1 MSYRNEGDGEGT
13 GRGPAPSTQQQAQ
26 AHPHAGKGSPKG
38 GQFVKKGT
46 GSGNS
51 GRGTRKTTHPT
62 TKPGAK
68 PAPAPVRHGAM
79 RTGDT
84 GADVAD
90 LNAVLSKLGLAQTG
104 NSSTYLPST
113 QAAVMDA
120 QRRLGL
126 KPTGKASAALLRKL
140 HAAAALSPCVKRS
153 ADPTGPSVT
162 RIQITPRED
171 PDRGGA
177 WDMPELTR
185 AAMSTM
191 DINDLPDS
199 AFAYIEDG
207 GTHDVQGRTVPRS
220 LRHFPIHDEEHVR
233 AALSRMSQSPYGDKA
248 AKKIH
253 KAAKRM
259 GIGDYDNENDEPM
272 GPEEMEKMR
281 SQTPSGL
288 EIMRYD
294 RLWALDDIEIRRG
307 GDGRTVEA
315 YAAVFNTPTEIK
327 DQHGHYMEVI
337 DRAAFNRAISHGI
350 DRIGVFYHHGMT
362 LHGTPSDLGSVP
374 IGSPVDVRAD
384 GKGLR
389 TVSRFNK
396 SALADSVLEAIRAGD
411 IKGYSF
417 RGRIFQST
425 PNRPALRTRTA
436 GELPTVTR
444 TELGLTEY
452 GPTPTPYYADAGILA
467 IRSVDAVAHELRALD
482 ESTRAELI
490 RILAASTPHG
500 DPDAEYNATPTE
512 GPGAE
517 DPPVEALRSA
527 SMAQVR
533 RKIAVA
539 KILGGIK

>member
-13 GRGPAPSTQQQAQ
+13 GRGPAPSTQQQSQ

-46 GSGNS
+46 ATGGGGG
-51 GRGTRKTTHPT
+51 GRRTRRTVQTHPT
-62 TKPGAK
+62 GHGTHPD
-68 PAPAPVRHGAM
+68 APPNRHRAM
-79 RTGDT
+79 HTGDT
-84 GADVAD
+84 GSDVAE
-90 LNAVLSKLGLAQTG
+90 LNGLLSKLGLAHTG
-104 NSSTYLPST
+104 DSSTYLPST
-113 QAAVMDA
+113 SDAVMDA

-140 HAAAALSPCVKRS
+140 HAAVALSPCIKRS
-153 ADPTGPSVT
+153 DDDAEPSVSRAYT
-162 RIQITPRED
+162 TPRED

-177 WDMPELTR
+177 RMPQDLTR
-185 AAMSTM
+185 AEMPTQ
-191 DINDLPDS
+191 D
-199 AFAYIEDG
+199 
-207 GTHDVQGRTVPRS
+207 DVDAEEAVAEPLRPQG
-220 LRHFPIHDEEHVR
+220 
-233 AALSRMSQSPYGDKA
+233 
-248 AKKIH
+248 
-253 KAAKRM
+253 
-259 GIGDYDNENDEPM
+259 
-272 GPEEMEKMR
+272 
-281 SQTPSGL
+281 GL
-288 EIMRYD
+288 EILRYD

-315 YAAVFNTPTEIK
+315 YAAVFNTPTEIR

-337 DRAAFNRAISHGI
+337 ERSAFNRAISHGI

-425 PNRPALRTRTA
+425 PSRPPARTSRA

-467 IRSVDAVAHELRALD
+467 IRSADAVAHELRALD

-490 RILAASTPHG
+490 RILSASTPPTE
-500 DPDAEYNATPTE
+500 DPDPDINATPAK

-517 DPPVEALRSA
+517 DPPAEALRSA
-527 SMAQVR
+527 SMATVR
-533 RKIAVA
+533 RKVA
-539 KILGGIK
+539 AFRILGRIT